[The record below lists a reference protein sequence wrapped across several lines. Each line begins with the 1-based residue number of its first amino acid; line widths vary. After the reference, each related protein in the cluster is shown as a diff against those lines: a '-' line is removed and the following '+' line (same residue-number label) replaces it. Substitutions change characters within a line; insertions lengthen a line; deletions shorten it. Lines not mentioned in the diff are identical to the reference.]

1 MLESDKKDIKRV
13 MQDVLDSM
21 IRISSEKE
29 FVKESI
35 MAMSEKYE
43 IDKKLLKKVAAIL
56 YKQNIAEV
64 NASNSDV
71 QDLYEDLTA

>member
-1 MLESDKKDIKRV
+1 MLESDKKDIKVV
-13 MQDVLDSM
+13 MQDITDSM

-29 FVKESI
+29 FIKEAI

-43 IDKKLLKKVAAIL
+43 LDKKLLKKVAAIL

-64 NASNSDV
+64 NAANSDV
-71 QDLYEDLTA
+71 QELYEDLTA

>member
-1 MLESDKKDIKRV
+1 MLDSDKKDIKVV
-13 MQDVLDSM
+13 MQDITDSM

-29 FVKESI
+29 YIKEAI

-43 IDKKLLKKVAAIL
+43 IDKKSLKKVAAIL

-64 NASNSDV
+64 NAANSDV
-71 QDLYEDLTA
+71 QELYEDLTA

>member
-13 MQDVLDSM
+13 MQGVLESM

-29 FVKESI
+29 FVKEAI
-35 MAMSEKYE
+35 VAMSEKYE
-43 IDKKLLKKVAAIL
+43 IDKKSLKKVATIL

-64 NASNSDV
+64 NANNSDV

>member
-1 MLESDKKDIKRV
+1 MLESDKKDINQV
-13 MQDVLDSM
+13 MTDITDAM
-21 IRISSEKE
+21 IRMASEKE
-29 FVKESI
+29 FVKEAI

-43 IDKKLLKKVAAIL
+43 IDKKSLKKVAMIL

-64 NASNSDV
+64 NAGNSDV